1 MTYDASGRLLSM
13 SINGIQKV
21 KNDYD
26 AKGNLVRT
34 EDSTGNGVTV
44 INDKHGRPIERQY
57 PDGSRS
63 AVTYD
68 AKGNICLLYTSRCV

>member
-1 MTYDASGRLLSM
+1 M

-21 KNDYD
+21 KNVYD

-57 PDGSRS
+57 SM
-63 AVTYD
+63 V
-68 AKGNICLLYTSRCV
+68 VEVQ

>member
-1 MTYDASGRLLSM
+1 M
-13 SINGIQKV
+13 
-21 KNDYD
+21 
-26 AKGNLVRT
+26 RT

-68 AKGNICLLYTSRCV
+68 ATSAGVNAVSQGIKIAKENKKSSNGVH

>member
-1 MTYDASGRLLSM
+1 M
-13 SINGIQKV
+13 
-21 KNDYD
+21 
-26 AKGNLVRT
+26 RT

-68 AKGNICLLYTSRCV
+68 AKGNISTLTNQIGGTIAYFMMS

>member
-1 MTYDASGRLLSM
+1 M
-13 SINGIQKV
+13 
-21 KNDYD
+21 
-26 AKGNLVRT
+26 RT

-68 AKGNICLLYTSRCV
+68 AKGNISTLTNQIGGRN